1 MAKENLRLLQPNVV
15 RIDGYFYHIPD
26 NADVLYKKTDD
37 GTNAYSFALDTGFSN
52 PVTSIE
58 FDGRWF
64 WTLENTATYDSIVKR
79 WQLDDFIL
87 KLDRTYTLTSGSFN
101 FAYEVDAF
109 TVEHFEVSLDAVA
122 SSGTNSLT
130 LSGSSF
136 DRLELGSRLFL
147 GPSTFGG
154 FEGRTE
160 QVIVASVGP
169 GFSVTLTSNLQYT
182 YNINDTVVWSDKVW
196 LFNNFRQGETVS
208 GGGNGALLSFNIHD
222 SVTTVL
228 QRDIGA
234 QFKSATA
241 STFLK
246 DPQDN
251 KDYLVYAVE
260 TNLLF
265 TETQETSANF
275 LSNVKSAAQNNQEE
289 DTSTIPIFEITSENN
304 TLFRLQKKATF
315 NEGGT
320 IITEVWDN
328 GPNDPEYNY
337 QLSTLT
343 RIPQSISLTAD
354 PAIIAADALSTS
366 QIKAIVR
373 DQFDSPV
380 NNATVQFSDD
390 DTTGSSPGFVSP
402 TSNTTNSNGETDTT
416 YTSGDTAALVTIT
429 AQTKGA

>member
-37 GTNAYSFALDTGFSN
+37 GTNAYSYALDTGLSN
-52 PVTSIE
+52 SITSIE

-64 WTLENTATYDSIVKR
+64 WTLENTNTYDSIVKR
-79 WQLDDFIL
+79 WRIDDFIL
-87 KLDRTYTLTSGSFN
+87 KLDRTYTLTSGSFG
-101 FAYEVDAF
+101 FPYKIDAF
-109 TVEHFEVSLDAVA
+109 TVEHFGANLSSVA
-122 SSGTNSLT
+122 SSGTNSIT
-130 LSGSSF
+130 VTGTSF

-169 GFSVTLTSNLQYT
+169 GSTVNLTSNLLYT
-182 YNINDTVVWSDKVW
+182 YNITDPAVWTDKVW
-196 LFNNFRQGETVS
+196 LFNDFRQGEAVS
-208 GGGNGALLSFNIHD
+208 GGGNGALLSFNVHD

-228 QRDIGA
+228 QRDVGA

-241 STFLK
+241 ATYLK
-246 DPQDN
+246 DPQDGR
-251 KDYLVYAVE
+251 DYLVYAVE

-265 TETQETSANF
+265 TETQESSLDF

-304 TLFRLQKKATF
+304 TIFRLQQKATF
-315 NEGGT
+315 NTTGVLT
-320 IITEVWDN
+320 TEDW
-328 GPNDPEYNY
+328 DPEYNY
-337 QLSTLT
+337 QLSTLS

-366 QIKAIVR
+366 QITAIVK
-373 DQFDSPV
+373 DQFDNPV
-380 NNATVQFSDD
+380 ESAIVEFSDD
-390 DTTGSSPGFVSP
+390 DNSGSSPGFVSP
-402 TSNTTNSNGETDTT
+402 TSNTTNPNGGTNTT